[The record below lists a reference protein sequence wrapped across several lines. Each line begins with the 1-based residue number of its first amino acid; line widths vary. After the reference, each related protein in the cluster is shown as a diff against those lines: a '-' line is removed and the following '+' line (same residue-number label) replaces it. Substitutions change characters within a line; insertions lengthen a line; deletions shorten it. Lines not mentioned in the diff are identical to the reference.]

1 MIPPLLAIFS
11 WPVIVA
17 ALFARLKPVHAI
29 WWSILGAYLLLP
41 NGRALDLPM
50 VPTLDKDVVPAIATF
65 IAAIIVVSRRAG
77 REDPHILRGWLPR
90 VTLINLCLAAL
101 VLGVVGTVFTNAE
114 PVQLGPVTIPGL
126 RPYDAVSLLL
136 GAALSLLPFLLGRRF
151 LGHPESHR
159 ILLRI
164 LVIAGA
170 AYSLLALYEI
180 RMSPQ
185 LNTMVYGYFQHKWNQ
200 HVRGDGFRPL
210 VFLNHGLWL
219 AIFLSSC
226 ILSAFVLFRTEGEK
240 RRITYL
246 LAAGW
251 LLGTLVLSKSLGAL
265 AITLVLIPVVL
276 FLGTRYQLMVAALIA
291 GMILFYPMLRG
302 AGLVP
307 VERISSIAYSI
318 DAGRAASLNY
328 RLFNEDQLLEK
339 AQQKPIFG
347 WGSWG
352 RNRIYDEETGRDEST
367 TDGRWIIQVGMF
379 GWVGYIGQFGT
390 LCIGIVLLWW
400 RSKSYEVTLATAG
413 LAVVLAGNLID
424 LIPNAGLTPVTW
436 MIAGAL
442 VGRIEFGRISEA
454 TKEPDRA
461 PTSAGSR
468 YTRFGPTGARPGN
481 VAVRQVPRHVRGTA
495 LFVAEQEDPAR

>member
-1 MIPPLLAIFS
+1 
-11 WPVIVA
+11 
-17 ALFARLKPVHAI
+17 
-29 WWSILGAYLLLP
+29 
-41 NGRALDLPM
+41 M

-65 IAAIIVVSRRAG
+65 IAAMIVASRRAG
-77 REDPHILRGWLPR
+77 REDPHILSGWLPR
-90 VTLINLCLAAL
+90 VTLINICLAGL
-101 VLGVVGTVFTNAE
+101 LLGVVGTVFTNAD

-126 RPYDAVSLLL
+126 RPYDAISLML

-151 LGHPESHR
+151 FGHPESHR

-226 ILSAFVLFRTEGEK
+226 ILSAFVLSRTEGEK
-240 RRITYL
+240 RRTTYL

-251 LLGTLVLSKSLGAL
+251 LLATLVLSKSLGAL
-265 AITLVLIPVVL
+265 AITLLLIPVVL
-276 FLGTRYQLMVAALIA
+276 LLGTRLQLTVAALIA

-307 VERISSIAYSI
+307 VDRISSIAYSI
-318 DAGRAASLNY
+318 DAGRGASLEY

-352 RNRIYDEETGRDEST
+352 RNRIYDEETGHDEST

-379 GWVGYIGQFGT
+379 GWVGYLGQFGA
-390 LCIGIVLLWW
+390 LCIGIILLWW

-436 MIAGAL
+436 LMAGAL

-454 TKEPDRA
+454 AAEAHQERIPST
-461 PTSAGSR
+461 SR
-468 YTRFGPTGARPGN
+468 YTRFGPTESRPREVGVRRGPLHVRRTALEGAR
-481 VAVRQVPRHVRGTA
+481 R
-495 LFVAEQEDPAR
+495 EDAAR